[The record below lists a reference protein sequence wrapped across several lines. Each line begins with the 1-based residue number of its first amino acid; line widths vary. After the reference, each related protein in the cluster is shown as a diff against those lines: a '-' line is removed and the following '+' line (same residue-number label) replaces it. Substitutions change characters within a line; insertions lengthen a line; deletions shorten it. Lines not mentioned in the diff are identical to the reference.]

1 MFKVSGAGRVR
12 KARSGYWQ
20 LVATVAD
27 TETGARQSKT
37 SMTEIKCYEGNARGR
52 GAAEALLP
60 EFVERVAREFGC
72 EGPQADTRHIGPCG
86 KTVVDG
92 IRDFIEL
99 KRASGAIS
107 DKTAEGYGYSLLHI
121 ERGFP
126 ESMPE
131 EVTPETAS
139 EWMTS
144 SVEAGAS
151 LKVMKKAYGLLK
163 QYFNYLLTF
172 HDPRVPRNPLDSV
185 PRPRPVEPDANPLR
199 RDLICRLNGHLR
211 DTEDCPLK
219 RACMLSLHTGMRIGE
234 VVAVTWGDIDWK
246 ASTVL
251 VRRSAVRLRG
261 RGMVAKETKGRE
273 RRYAPLEPVVRGYL
287 EELRRG
293 DLAARRQSGIGDS
306 DELDASPIITARE
319 MRPSD
324 SFMDSGKL
332 SRTFSTMSSA
342 LGLIGKTGETITF
355 HGLRH
360 TFATQW
366 IACGGDVA
374 ALSSIL
380 GHKDVGFTL
389 NVYVSTDPV
398 ATRSGAIGMSETIN
412 EGYAGLDEV
421 ADAIERAGSEA
432 YVRLKVP
439 VRVWTRA
446 RRAAR
451 TREGVTP
458 ADVIF
463 SALESADMEAI
474 AAGMLAGGQES
485 PNAAQDIAET
495 IRGMRETLDKLA
507 ASAGSGGAGASENPY
522 RRRGGASAGGMGLVS
537 GA

>member
-1 MFKVSGAGRVR
+1 MYKISGAGRVR

-20 LVATVAD
+20 LVATIAN
-27 TETGARQSKT
+27 TETGERSSKT
-37 SMTEIKCYEGNARGR
+37 QMTEIKCFDGSSRGR

-60 EFVERVAREFGC
+60 DFVAKIARDFGC
-72 EGPQADTRHIGPCG
+72 EGTSPNEPGGACG
-86 KTVVDG
+86 RPLVEG

-99 KRASGAIS
+99 KRASGSIT
-107 DKTAEGYGYSLLHI
+107 DTTAEGYGYSLQHI
-121 ERGFP
+121 ERGFGGSRP
-126 ESMPE
+126 ADL
-131 EVTPETAS
+131 TPEAVS
-139 EWMTS
+139 DWLTS
-144 SVEAGAS
+144 SIDDGHS

-163 QYFNYLLTF
+163 QYYNYLLTF
-172 HDPRVPRNPLDSV
+172 HDPRVARNPLDAV
-185 PRPRPVEPDANPLR
+185 PRPRPAEPAANPLR
-199 RDLICRLNGHLR
+199 RDLIPRLNGHLR
-211 DTEDCPLK
+211 DMEDCPLK

-261 RGMVAKETKGRE
+261 RGMVCKETKGRE
-273 RRYAPLEPVVRGYL
+273 KRSAPLEPVARGYL
-287 EELRRG
+287 EELRRA
-293 DLAARRQSGIGDS
+293 DLAARRQAGIGD
-306 DELDASPIITARE
+306 DGELAASPIITAHE
-319 MRPSD
+319 MHPEGW
-324 SFMDSGKL
+324 FMDSSKL
-332 SRTFSTMSSA
+332 SRLFTTMSSV

-432 YVRLKVP
+432 YVRIKVP

-451 TREGVTP
+451 AREGVTP

-463 SALESADMEAI
+463 SALEAADMEAI
-474 AAGMLAGGQES
+474 AAGVLAGGQES

-507 ASAGSGGAGASENPY
+507 ASAGSVGAAASENPY
-522 RRRGGASAGGMGLVS
+522 RRRGGASTGGMGLVS